1 MSGHPIVQSFE
12 PGESWFWSY
21 ALEEEAQGEAL
32 APPTHHPVSQ
42 PAPGPRGKVP
52 GDWRSRLNR

>member
-1 MSGHPIVQSFE
+1 VQSFE

-21 ALEEEAQGEAL
+21 PLKTFVHGEAL
-32 APPTHHPVSQ
+32 APPAHRPVDQ

-52 GDWRSRLNR
+52 LDWRSRLHG